1 VVAKSLKR
9 RIHTLIMQP
18 YLQSESGSSLSD
30 LSDSAFERLLVIH
43 LDEKDELIEADFQT
57 SVESD
62 SITFPLRK
70 IISDALMLETHSLII
85 AHNHPSG
92 VAQPSKDDVR
102 QTRLLEKTLA
112 PLRIGIMDHLIFA
125 GNNRFSFRA
134 AGLL

>member
-57 SVESD
+57 SAESD